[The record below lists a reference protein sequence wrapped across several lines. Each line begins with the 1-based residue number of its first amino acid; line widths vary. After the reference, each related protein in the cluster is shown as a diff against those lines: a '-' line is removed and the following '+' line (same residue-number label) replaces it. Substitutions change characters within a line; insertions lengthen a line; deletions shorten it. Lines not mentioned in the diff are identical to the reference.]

1 MRMTIIDMDNIMM
14 DNLLY
19 AESKNLPLLKEAVM
33 DFIVENGDEVEA
45 AKISFNDVP
54 GGVVMDLLNAVNR
67 GKQKDEGGNDGSNLS
82 RMRVDDLR
90 KKLREKGL
98 PVDGSREAMVALLA
112 SQGGKLETVS
122 ISSYETVAV

>member
-90 KKLREKGL
+90 KKLREKCL